1 MNPAIPVGGED
12 GGAIGTQTHGR
23 RCNVQLRLDAQP
35 WRSVSPLTIDGAP
48 VGCSISWTPAP
59 AKTTTSSPPA
69 AGHRP
74 MPPLATRVASDRKR
88 SVNESARLLA
98 ILASRCPLSIAALAT
113 WRPCP
118 AELRRPEQRD
128 VRRRRAALL
137 SGAEAEAGCVPTVYN
152 RARSD
157 QHIAHTLMAQIRNAH
172 SRLSARQRT
181 QQERMA
187 FTGNITRDSSCQ
199 RMGRS
204 SMEP

>member
-1 MNPAIPVGGED
+1 MNRAIPVGGRTAGLSGRKRTD
-12 GGAIGTQTHGR
+12 AAAMFSFVLMLSLGAQSHR
-23 RCNVQLRLDAQP
+23 DH
-35 WRSVSPLTIDGAP
+35 RSRSGWMQHQSDSRSCQDDNLVTP
-48 VGCSISWTPAP
+48 V
-59 AKTTTSSPPA
+59 

-118 AELRRPEQRD
+118 SELPRPEQRD
-128 VRRRRAALL
+128 VRRKCAALL
-137 SGAEAEAGCVPTVYN
+137 SRAEAEAGCVPTVYN

-157 QHIAHTLMAQIRNAH
+157 QHIAHTLTAQIRKAH